1 MPPAIGGD
9 EDNNDKRLPPRPL
22 RLGRCGDNDAAA
34 GGGRRAG
41 RRRCGD
47 DDAAAG
53 GGPRTTT
60 MTAITTT
67 TTTNDADAITGRAV
81 RAGPDVEWTKQEGC
95 LFVMGGGEV
104 LRFFECHNIIFSY
117 GICHGHPAPRKNIVT
132 VHVLPA

>member
-1 MPPAIGGD
+1 MLVSVVAKKAGS
-9 EDNNDKRLPPRPL
+9 
-22 RLGRCGDNDAAA
+22 AA
-34 GGGRRAG
+34 
-41 RRRCGD
+41 D

-81 RAGPDVEWTKQEGC
+81 RAGPDVKWTTQEGC

-117 GICHGHPAPRKNIVT
+117 GICHGHPAPRKNSHGACSTCVGIVR
-132 VHVLPA
+132 VHFRVPKPQNMFVLQIYLAATLGE